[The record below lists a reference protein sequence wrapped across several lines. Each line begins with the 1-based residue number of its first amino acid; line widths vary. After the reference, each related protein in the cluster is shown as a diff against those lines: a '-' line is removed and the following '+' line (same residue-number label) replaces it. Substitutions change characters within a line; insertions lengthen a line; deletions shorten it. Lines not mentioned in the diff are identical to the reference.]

1 MLRTGARLCTSPVRL
16 FHYTVHAM
24 TPGRMIPERA
34 HPAMRW
40 CLAVRIV
47 ACCAAVF
54 AVSPA
59 AAMQL
64 EGRVI
69 RVVNGDKLVVLDANN
84 TQHRVRLATV
94 DVPNSG
100 QRYAEQATANLV
112 RLVMN
117 RNVKVEWTRKNRN
130 GYLVGKVLLDGKDV
144 GFLQISS
151 GFAWHYRMF
160 SHWQSSDDRQ
170 AYSAAQAMAAA
181 LGAGLWSDF
190 SPTPPWEFREKQQ
203 AAQKSAK

>member
-1 MLRTGARLCTSPVRL
+1 
-16 FHYTVHAM
+16 
-24 TPGRMIPERA
+24 MIAEQA
-34 HPAMRW
+34 QPAMRW
-40 CLAVRIV
+40 PLAVGIL
-47 ACCAAVF
+47 ACCAAAF

-59 AAMQL
+59 AAIQL

-94 DVPNSG
+94 DVPNRG
-100 QRYAEQATANLV
+100 QRYAEEATANLV
-112 RLVMN
+112 RLVTN
-117 RNVKVEWTRKNRN
+117 KNVKVEWSRKNRN

-144 GFLQISS
+144 GLLQISS

-160 SHWQSSDDRQ
+160 SNWQSSDDRQ
-170 AYSAAQAMAAA
+170 AYSGAQAIAVAM
-181 LGAGLWSDF
+181 GAGLWSDL
-190 SPTPPWEFREKQQ
+190 SPTPPWEFREKRQ